1 MLETFKTTDIFAII
15 PVAIA
20 MTILG
25 YFSWKTLVT
34 LNSFKKG
41 VKLYEEK
48 NYSAAEAAFRK
59 VISNNSTND
68 VVRLLL
74 GDILKEKGNVK
85 EATELYQEVIRS
97 SPKNPDAY
105 LRIANVFMEEN
116 QPEKAKANL
125 EQAQALLQKQ
135 RQPQRAEKVSH
146 LLEKITA
153 KIGNQA

>member
-1 MLETFKTTDIFAII
+1 MLENFQTTDIFAII

-20 MTILG
+20 LTILG
-25 YFSWKTLVT
+25 YFSWKTLVS
-34 LNSFKKG
+34 LNSFQKG

-48 NYSAAEAAFRK
+48 DYQGAEAAFRQ

-105 LRIANVFMEEN
+105 LRIANIFMEEN
-116 QPEKAKANL
+116 QPEKAKENL
-125 EQAQALLQKQ
+125 EQAKALLQKQ

-146 LLEKITA
+146 LLDKITA

>member
-1 MLETFKTTDIFAII
+1 MLENLHKTDIFAII

-20 MTILG
+20 LTILG

-34 LNSFKKG
+34 LNSFQKG
-41 VKLYEEK
+41 VRLYEQK
-48 NYSAAEAAFRK
+48 DYQGAELAFRK

-105 LRIANVFMEEN
+105 LRIANVFMAEN
-116 QPEKAKANL
+116 QPEQAKDNL
-125 EQAQALLQKQ
+125 EQAKALLQKQ
-135 RQPQRAEKVSH
+135 RQPQRAAQISH
-146 LLEKITA
+146 LLDKITA
-153 KIGNQA
+153 KTGNQA

>member
-1 MLETFKTTDIFAII
+1 MLENLKNTDIFAII

-20 MTILG
+20 LTILV

-34 LNSFKKG
+34 LNSFQKG
-41 VKLYEEK
+41 VKLYEQK
-48 NYSAAEAAFRK
+48 DYPGAEAAFRK

-105 LRIANVFMEEN
+105 LRLANVFMEEK
-116 QPEKAKANL
+116 QPEKAKENL
-125 EQAQALLQKQ
+125 EQAKALLQKQ
-135 RQPQRAEKVSH
+135 RQPERAQKVSH

-153 KIGNQA
+153 KTGNKA

>member
-20 MTILG
+20 LTILG

-34 LNSFKKG
+34 LNSFQKG

-48 NYSAAEAAFRK
+48 DYAAAEVAFRK
-59 VISNNSTND
+59 VIANNSTND

-105 LRIANVFMEEN
+105 LRLANIFMDEN
-116 QPEKAKANL
+116 QPEKAKDNL
-125 EQAQALLQKQ
+125 EQAKALLQKQ
-135 RQPQRAEKVSH
+135 RQPERAQQISH
-146 LLEKITA
+146 LLDKIIA
-153 KIGNQA
+153 KTSNQA

>member
-20 MTILG
+20 LTILA
-25 YFSWKTLVT
+25 YFSWKTLIT
-34 LNSFKKG
+34 SNSFQKG
-41 VKLYEEK
+41 VKLYQEK
-48 NYSAAEAAFRK
+48 DYQGAEAAFRQ
-59 VISNNSTND
+59 VISLNSTND

-105 LRIANVFMEEN
+105 LRLADIFMAEN
-116 QPEKAKANL
+116 QPEQAKDNL
-125 EQAQALLQKQ
+125 QQAQALLQKQ
-135 RQPQRAEKVSH
+135 RQPQRAEKVGH
-146 LLEKITA
+146 LLDKITA
-153 KIGNQA
+153 KTGNQA

>member
-1 MLETFKTTDIFAII
+1 MLENLKNTDIFAII

-20 MTILG
+20 LTILG

-34 LNSFKKG
+34 LNSFQKG
-41 VKLYEEK
+41 VKLYEQK
-48 NYSAAEAAFRK
+48 DYTGAEAAFRK

-74 GDILKEKGNVK
+74 GDIIKEKGNVK
-85 EATELYQEVIRS
+85 EATELYQEVIRR

-105 LRIANVFMEEN
+105 LRIANIFMEEN
-116 QPEKAKANL
+116 QPEKAKENL
-125 EQAQALLQKQ
+125 EQAKALLQKQ
-135 RQPQRAEKVSH
+135 RQPERAQKVSH

-153 KIGNQA
+153 KTGNKA